1 MLPPEY
7 LPDPTFEPESL
18 MSPALQADSLPLA
31 PPGKPLCK
39 LDEGVPV
46 DSYCNIFICVTK
58 LLTAICQENYVR
70 LQICNVYN
78 IHRTPLYSHMQQ
90 SQCQNGKETLLVVN
104 RPGSAPRSGPNLLIP
119 SASCIICLGLDFLTF
134 KM

>member
-78 IHRTPLYSHMQQ
+78 MHRTPP
-90 SQCQNGKETLLVVN
+90 V
-104 RPGSAPRSGPNLLIP
+104 
-119 SASCIICLGLDFLTF
+119 
-134 KM
+134 